1 MMMPFFN
8 PNREIPVMSHP
19 IMNSQAEPKGELLM
33 RTMAMPADTN
43 ANGDIF
49 GGWIMSQMDL
59 GGSLLA
65 NEIALGRVGTVA
77 VSEMTFSRPVKVG
90 DVVCTYGELIHV
102 GRTSIRVQVAVWVK
116 PVLTPEG
123 GPRYQVAQAQ
133 FVYVAIDQQGRPR
146 AITGSD

>member
-1 MMMPFFN
+1 
-8 PNREIPVMSHP
+8 MSD
-19 IMNSQAEPKGELLM
+19 QADPKGDLLM

-77 VSEMTFSRPVKVG
+77 VSEMNFSRPVKVG
-90 DVVCTYGELIHV
+90 DVVCTHGELLKV
-102 GRTSIRVQVAVWVK
+102 GRTSITVQVEVWVK
-116 PVLTPEG
+116 PILTPEG
-123 GPRYQVAQAQ
+123 GTRYQVAQAQ
-133 FVYVAIDQQGRPR
+133 FVYVAIDEHGRPR
-146 AITGSD
+146 VINR

>member
-1 MMMPFFN
+1 MTEYVDP
-8 PNREIPVMSHP
+8 R
-19 IMNSQAEPKGELLM
+19 GDLLM

-65 NEIALGRVGTVA
+65 NEVALGRVGTVA
-77 VSEMTFSRPVKVG
+77 VSEMNFSRPVKVG
-90 DVVCTYGELIHV
+90 DVVCTHGELIKV
-102 GRTSIRVQVAVWVK
+102 GRTSITIKVEVWVK

-123 GPRYQVAQAQ
+123 GARYKVAEAQ
-133 FVYVAIDQQGRPR
+133 FVYVAIDNNGRPR
-146 AITGSD
+146 AVKAD